1 MLATH
6 GFAPKPHVRI
16 VGLEGRR
23 PAAAAARDGVALK
36 MSGGG
41 GGGAGGGGMNH
52 RPFKICLLGEGRVGK
67 TSILLRFVRG
77 AFDDRQT
84 STISASCFDKQVP
97 VGAGESVRVSLWDT
111 AGQERFHALGPLY
124 YRDADG
130 ALLVYDITDEQSFNR
145 VREWVKELRK
155 MLGEDIVIAI
165 AGNKVDMEK
174 SRNVDREEALR
185 YTLSVGGAHHLTSAK
200 TGAGIN
206 EAFSDLLKRV
216 VARKRRQAAAAA
228 QPQGPARQNLRIVE
242 EDDGKGKGAKG
253 GCC

>member
-1 MLATH
+1 MA
-6 GFAPKPHVRI
+6 GA
-16 VGLEGRR
+16 
-23 PAAAAARDGVALK
+23 
-36 MSGGG
+36 S
-41 GGGAGGGGMNH
+41 AGGSN

-97 VGAGESVRVSLWDT
+97 VGGGESVRVSLWDT

-130 ALLVYDITDEQSFNR
+130 ALLVYDITDEQSFAR

-200 TGAGIN
+200 SGAGIN
-206 EAFSDLLKRV
+206 EAFSELLKRV
-216 VARKRRQAAAAA
+216 VARKRRQQAVAASAT
-228 QPQGPARQNLRIVE
+228 QGPARQNLRIVE
-242 EDDGKGKGAKG
+242 EDDVKAKKGG